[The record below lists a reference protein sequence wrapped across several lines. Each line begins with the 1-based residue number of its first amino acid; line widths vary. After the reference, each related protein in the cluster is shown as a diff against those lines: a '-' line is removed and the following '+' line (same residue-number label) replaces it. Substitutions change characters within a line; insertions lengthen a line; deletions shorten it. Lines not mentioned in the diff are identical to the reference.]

1 MQLLDPHEVPSN
13 EPLAVTNRRP
23 GSSYGWNRMTA
34 TEGEIAMGDEVVV
47 SLGVED
53 IERAK
58 QFFCE
63 GLGFEIE
70 RAEGPFAAFKES
82 RCGPLALYSGAP
94 LAYEVDLVATE
105 GGYRGV
111 ALSIL
116 ADNRERVDQLMAQ
129 AERAGAKVIKPPR
142 AEEWGVYIGYFTD
155 PAGNLWKISDRGSR

>member
-63 GLGFEIE
+63 GLGFEVE
-70 RAEGPFAAFKES
+70 RVEGPFAAF
-82 RCGPLALYSGAP
+82 
-94 LAYEVDLVATE
+94 T
-105 GGYRGV
+105 
-111 ALSIL
+111 
-116 ADNRERVDQLMAQ
+116 
-129 AERAGAKVIKPPR
+129 
-142 AEEWGVYIGYFTD
+142 
-155 PAGNLWKISDRGSR
+155 

>member
-1 MQLLDPHEVPSN
+1 VI
-13 EPLAVTNRRP
+13 AV
-23 GSSYGWNRMTA
+23 
-34 TEGEIAMGDEVVV
+34 GDEVVV

-82 RCGPLALYSGAP
+82 HGGRLALYSGAP
-94 LAYEVDLVATE
+94 LAYEVDLVANE

-111 ALSIL
+111 AFSCLVDSS
-116 ADNRERVDQLMAQ
+116 ERVDELTAQ
-129 AERAGAKVIKPPR
+129 AERTGAKIIKPPF
-142 AEEWGVYIGYFTD
+142 AAEWGVYMAYFKD
-155 PAGNLWKISDRGSR
+155 PGGNLWKISDRGSR